1 MKIVISP
8 AKSLNFKKNY
18 QSISSEPLVLK
29 QSRQIQ
35 QVLKQESPDNLSALM
50 HF

>member
-8 AKSLNFKKNY
+8 AKSLNFEKKLPINHGTF
-18 QSISSEPLVLK
+18 VLK

-35 QVLKQESPDNLSALM
+35 QVLKQSQTIY
-50 HF
+50 H